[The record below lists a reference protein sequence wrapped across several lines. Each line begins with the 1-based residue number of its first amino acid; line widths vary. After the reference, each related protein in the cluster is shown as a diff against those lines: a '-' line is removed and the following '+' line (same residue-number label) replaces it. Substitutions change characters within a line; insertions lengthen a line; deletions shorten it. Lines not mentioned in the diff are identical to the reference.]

1 MYNSYIMKQGHK
13 LFWNWVREHDEA
25 VDKFKRNME
34 LINSAMWDTD
44 ETFEKVKENEPDSRD
59 NS

>member
-1 MYNSYIMKQGHK
+1 MKQGHK
-13 LFWNWVREHDEA
+13 IFWNWVREHDEA

-44 ETFEKVKENEPDSRD
+44 ETFEKVKENAPDSRD